1 MTLNQWN
8 PTLYDQKHSFVSNFG
23 LGLVELLAP
32 KPYETIL
39 DVGCGTGDLAHKI
52 AEFGA
57 DVTGIDAS
65 ANMVEQAKAKY
76 PALSF
81 SVQDATKL
89 AFYEQFDAVFSNATL
104 HWIKEPETALRSI
117 YTSLKHG
124 GRFVAEF
131 GGQDNVK
138 IITNA
143 IIRQFHAAKI
153 PFSKLDFPWYFP
165 SIAQYTT
172 LLEKVGFRVVLAH
185 HYDRPTPLDGEDGLK
200 NWIHMFAGQFFEKND
215 ITNKQQIL
223 DAIENELRPVIYEDG
238 QWIADYKR
246 LRILAIKD

>member
-1 MTLNQWN
+1 MTLNHWN

-23 LGLVELLAP
+23 QDLVELLAP

-65 ANMVEQAKAKY
+65 ANMVEQATAKY

-89 AFYEQFDAVFSNATL
+89 EFYEQFDAVFSNATL
-104 HWIKEPETALRSI
+104 HWIKEPEAALRSI
-117 YTSLKHG
+117 YTSLKQG

-138 IITNA
+138 IITNS

-153 PFSKLDFPWYFP
+153 PFSKIDFPWYFP
-165 SIAQYTT
+165 SIGQYTA
-172 LLEKVGFRVVLAH
+172 LLEKAGFRVVLAH
-185 HYDRPTPLDGEDGLK
+185 HYNRPTPLDGEDGLK
-200 NWIHMFAGQFFEKND
+200 NWIQMFAGKFFEKHD
-215 ITNKQQIL
+215 ITNKQQIMN
-223 DAIENELRPVIYEDG
+223 AIENELRPVIYENG

-246 LRILAIKD
+246 LRIIAIKD